1 MSTAADAACLLIE
14 IGTEELPPLGLP
26 TLSAALTA
34 GIVKGLTELGIA
46 HGAVRSF
53 ATPRRLAVSIEACAE
68 RAADRS
74 IERRGPPAANAFDA
88 SGAPS
93 GAAIAFAKSCGVEVA
108 ALSRLTTDKGSWLS
122 FRGTE
127 RGAETRASIAAI
139 LARAIADLP
148 IAKRM
153 RWGAGTAEFVRPVH
167 WIVLL
172 FGREIVPAE
181 ILGLNSDRITHGHRF
196 HAPEPIVLENA
207 ESYESALAAA
217 KVVADFARRRE
228 SIRTSS
234 IALAAESGRRALIE
248 PELLDEVTAL
258 VEWPVPIMGGFEA
271 RFLTLP
277 REVVIATVQDHQRYF
292 PLEELDGRLANRFI
306 TVSNLE
312 SRDPAKVREGNE
324 RVVRPRLSDA
334 AFFWDQDCKLKLEA
348 HAAKLAGVT
357 FQAKLGNYADKTRR
371 VAALAEAIGVQ
382 WGIGAGASAGAG
394 AGAGAGGAALARAAV
409 LSKADLMTA
418 MVGEFPELQGT
429 MGRYYAAAEGEPDEV
444 SRALEEQ
451 YRPRF
456 AGDALPATKTGRA
469 LSVADK
475 IDTLVGIFA
484 IEQRPTGT
492 KDPFGLRRAALGVLR
507 ILIEAAID
515 LDLGAMLEISAAAQP
530 VQRPGTAAEV
540 YSFMVER
547 LRGLLLERADRTTP
561 EMIDAVLAVGR
572 RSPYDI
578 ELRLQALKG
587 FLQLPDA
594 AILAAANKRIANILK
609 KSAVE
614 DSVRVDATLF
624 VEPAERAL
632 YADLQERSGPVLA
645 AIADRRYAESLQL
658 LASFRAS
665 IDGFF
670 AAVMVMDEN
679 PARRDNRLAL
689 LAAVRKLFSG
699 VADLSRLP
707 G

>member
-1 MSTAADAACLLIE
+1 MTAANTACLLIE

-26 TLSAALTA
+26 ALSAALTA
-34 GIVKGLTELGIA
+34 GIVKGLTEQGIA

-68 RAADRS
+68 RAPDRS
-74 IERRGPPAANAFDA
+74 VERRGPPAANAFDA

-93 GAAIAFAKSCGVEVA
+93 GAALAFAKSCGVEVA
-108 ALSRLTTDKGSWLS
+108 ALSRLTTEKGSWLS

-139 LARAIADLP
+139 LARSVADLP

-167 WIVLL
+167 WIVLM
-172 FGREIVPAE
+172 FGSEVIPAQ
-181 ILGLNSDRITHGHRF
+181 ILGLHADRITHGHRF
-196 HAPEPIVLENA
+196 HAPAPLRLETA
-207 ESYESALAAA
+207 QSYESVLATA

-228 SIRTSS
+228 SIRVGVT
-234 IALAAESGRRALIE
+234 ALAAQSGGRALIE

-258 VEWPVPIMGGFEA
+258 VEWPVPIAGHFEE
-271 RFLTLP
+271 RFLALP

-292 PLEELDGRLANRFI
+292 PVESADGRLVNRFI

-312 SRDPAKVREGNE
+312 SREPAKVREGNE

-334 AFFWDQDCKLKLEA
+334 AFFWDQDRKLSLEE

-357 FQAKLGNYADKTRR
+357 FQTKLGNYAEKTRR
-371 VAALAEAIGVQ
+371 VAALAKTIGAEL
-382 WGIGAGASAGAG
+382 GIGL
-394 AGAGAGGAALARAAV
+394 GAGGAALARAAV
-409 LSKADLMTA
+409 LAKADLMTA

-451 YRPRF
+451 YRPRY
-456 AGDALPATKTGRA
+456 AGDALPVTKTGQA
-469 LSVADK
+469 LSIADK
-475 IDTLVGIFA
+475 VDTLLGIFS
-484 IEQRPTGT
+484 IDQRPTGT

-507 ILIEAAID
+507 ILIESEID
-515 LDLGAMLEISAAAQP
+515 LDLGELLNVSAAMQP
-530 VQRPGTAAEV
+530 VLRPGAAGEV
-540 YSFMVER
+540 YAFMAER
-547 LRGLLLERADRTTP
+547 LRGLLLERADGTTT
-561 EMIDAVLAVGR
+561 EMVDAVLAVGS

-578 ELRLQALKG
+578 DLRLQALKG
-587 FLQLPDA
+587 FLLLPDA
-594 AILAAANKRIANILK
+594 AVLAAANKRIANILK
-609 KSAVE
+609 RSASP
-614 DSVRVDATLF
+614 DSTRVDAKLF
-624 VEPAERAL
+624 TEAAERRLYGDLEAL
-632 YADLQERSGPVLA
+632 SAPVLA
-645 AIADRRYAESLQL
+645 ARAERRYADSFQL
-658 LASFRAS
+658 LATLRGS
-665 IDGFF
+665 IDAFF
-670 AAVMVMDEN
+670 AEVMVMDEN

-689 LAAVRKLFSG
+689 LAGVRQLFSG